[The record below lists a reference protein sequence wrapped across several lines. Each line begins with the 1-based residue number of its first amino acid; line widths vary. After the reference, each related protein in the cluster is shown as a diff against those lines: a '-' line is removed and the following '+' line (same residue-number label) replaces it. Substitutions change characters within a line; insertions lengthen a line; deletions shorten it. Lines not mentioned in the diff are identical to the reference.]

1 MVKGYTLFRGKTV
14 QVRLF
19 AQNQDSSGMLTYV
32 IKLQSVG
39 CIFRINISKRVL
51 TFCKELQIFEHP
63 FIANHKRLQLL

>member
-32 IKLQSVG
+32 IKLQSVS

-51 TFCKELQIFEHP
+51 TFCKELQISKHP
-63 FIANHKRLQLL
+63 FIANRRRLQLL